1 MNILLPSTITFID
14 ETNTVVTGTLSSTTT
29 GAVVILRKVKTGM
42 YKIVKEYG
50 TWTVAQLAIG

>member
-29 GAVVILRKVKTGM
+29 ATDQRTTTSRTLNPVTLSSR
-42 YKIVKEYG
+42 
-50 TWTVAQLAIG
+50 